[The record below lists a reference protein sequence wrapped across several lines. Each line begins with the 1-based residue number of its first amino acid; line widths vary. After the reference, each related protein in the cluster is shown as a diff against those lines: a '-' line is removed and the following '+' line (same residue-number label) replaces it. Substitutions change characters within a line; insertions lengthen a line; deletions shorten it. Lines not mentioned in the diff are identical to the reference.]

1 MMVRIGE
8 IRIRFK
14 GIPQKLAQE
23 SVEGIGEEVMNF
35 FAQQYSPGGFAG
47 FHTYNIEAIDAGTVE
62 CRKGACPDEIRSIVA
77 RRIAGLVEA
86 KIR

>member
-8 IRIRFK
+8 IRIKFK
-14 GIPQKLAQE
+14 CIPQNLARE
-23 SVEGIGEEVMNF
+23 SLEGIGEEIMNF
-35 FAQQYSPGGFAG
+35 FAQQYSPGGFVG

-62 CRKGACPDEIRSIVA
+62 CRENACPDEIRSIVA